1 MECINP
7 AAKRGGVD
15 ACTDMVGALQNTPK
29 DSKAQQMIKANKI
42 KTTDYFEDILKNYVY
57 V

>member
-1 MECINP
+1 MHAP
-7 AAKRGGVD
+7 TWSVHSK
-15 ACTDMVGALQNTPK
+15 ALQNTPK